1 MNPIIPKNHIDMTKD
16 NELNKLEESADM
28 RHLLKEVQ
36 AMRDEE
42 NPQGTPPPF
51 DSLME
56 RMKEKET
63 PRTIP
68 FPTKKRTSIS
78 PWWLVA
84 ACLTGLC
91 IGIAMPRPWEEKS
104 TLLLSSHLHKDTID
118 TSLGES
124 LTQEGFPLHLIVS
137 M

>member
-42 NPQGTPPPF
+42 NTQCTPPPF

>member
-1 MNPIIPKNHIDMTKD
+1 MIND
-16 NELNKLEESADM
+16 NELNKLEESADI
-28 RHLLKEVQ
+28 RHLLKEVRT
-36 AMRDEE
+36 MSNEE
-42 NPQGTPPPF
+42 NAQCTPPPF

-56 RMKEKET
+56 RIREKEA

-68 FPTKKRTSIS
+68 LPPKKRTNIS

>member
-1 MNPIIPKNHIDMTKD
+1 MIND
-16 NELNKLEESADM
+16 NELNKLEESTDM

-42 NPQGTPPPF
+42 NTQCTPPPF

-68 FPTKKRTSIS
+68 FPPKQRTSIS

>member
-1 MNPIIPKNHIDMTKD
+1 MTKD

-42 NPQGTPPPF
+42 NTQCTPPPF

>member
-1 MNPIIPKNHIDMTKD
+1 MKRKCKFYRDIHEMNLFLP
-16 NELNKLEESADM
+16 
-28 RHLLKEVQ
+28 
-36 AMRDEE
+36 
-42 NPQGTPPPF
+42 PPPF

-56 RMKEKET
+56 RIREKET

-68 FPTKKRTSIS
+68 FPPKKRTGIS

-124 LTQEGFPLHLIVS
+124 LTQEGFHLHLIVS

>member
-1 MNPIIPKNHIDMTKD
+1 MTND
-16 NELNKLEESADM
+16 NELNKLEESADI

-42 NPQGTPPPF
+42 NAQCTPPPF

-104 TLLLSSHLHKDTID
+104 SLLLSSHLHKDTID

>member
-1 MNPIIPKNHIDMTKD
+1 MIND
-16 NELNKLEESADM
+16 NELNKLEESADI

-42 NPQGTPPPF
+42 NTQCTPPPF

-56 RMKEKET
+56 RMKEKEVT
-63 PRTIP
+63 RTIP
-68 FPTKKRTSIS
+68 FPTKQRTSIS

>member
-1 MNPIIPKNHIDMTKD
+1 MIND
-16 NELNKLEESADM
+16 NELNKLEESADI

-42 NPQGTPPPF
+42 NAQCTPPPF

-56 RMKEKET
+56 SIREKEA
-63 PRTIP
+63 PRAIP
-68 FPTKKRTSIS
+68 FPPKKRTSIS

>member
-1 MNPIIPKNHIDMTKD
+1 MIND
-16 NELNKLEESADM
+16 NELNKLEESADI
-28 RHLLKEVQ
+28 RHLLKEVRT
-36 AMRDEE
+36 MSNEE
-42 NPQGTPPPF
+42 NAQCTPPPF

-56 RMKEKET
+56 CIREKEA

-68 FPTKKRTSIS
+68 FPPKKRTSIS

-104 TLLLSSHLHKDTID
+104 SLLLSSHLHKDTID

>member
-1 MNPIIPKNHIDMTKD
+1 MIND

-42 NPQGTPPPF
+42 NAQCTPPPF
-51 DSLME
+51 DSLMK

-91 IGIAMPRPWEEKS
+91 LGIAMPRPWEEKS

>member
-1 MNPIIPKNHIDMTKD
+1 MTKD
-16 NELNKLEESADM
+16 NELNKLEESADI

-42 NPQGTPPPF
+42 NTQCTPPPF

>member
-1 MNPIIPKNHIDMTKD
+1 MIND
-16 NELNKLEESADM
+16 NELNKLEESADI
-28 RHLLKEVQ
+28 RSLLKNVQ
-36 AMRDEE
+36 TMSDKE
-42 NPQGTPPPF
+42 NAQCTPPPF

-63 PRTIP
+63 PQTIP
-68 FPTKKRTSIS
+68 LPPKKRTGIS

-84 ACLTGLC
+84 ACLTGLS
-91 IGIAMPRPWEEKS
+91 IGIAMPRPWEEEAYP
-104 TLLLSSHLHKDTID
+104 LLSSHLHQDTID

>member
-1 MNPIIPKNHIDMTKD
+1 MIND
-16 NELNKLEESADM
+16 NELNKLEESADI
-28 RHLLKEVQ
+28 RHLLKEVRT
-36 AMRDEE
+36 MCDEE
-42 NPQGTPPPF
+42 NAQCTPPPF

-56 RMKEKET
+56 H
-63 PRTIP
+63 I
-68 FPTKKRTSIS
+68 TKKGSPRAILFPSKKRNGIS
-78 PWWLVA
+78 AWWLVA

-91 IGIAMPRPWEEKS
+91 VGIAIPRPWEEDRHQSLS
-104 TLLLSSHLHKDTID
+104 TQLCIDTID

>member
-1 MNPIIPKNHIDMTKD
+1 MN
-16 NELNKLEESADM
+16 LFLA
-28 RHLLKEVQ
+28 
-36 AMRDEE
+36 
-42 NPQGTPPPF
+42 PPPF

-56 RMKEKET
+56 RMKEKEVT
-63 PRTIP
+63 RTIP
-68 FPTKKRTSIS
+68 FPTKQRTSIS

>member
-1 MNPIIPKNHIDMTKD
+1 MIND
-16 NELNKLEESADM
+16 NELNKLEESADI
-28 RHLLKEVQ
+28 RHLLKEVRT
-36 AMRDEE
+36 MCDEE
-42 NPQGTPPPF
+42 NAQCAPPSF

-56 RMKEKET
+56 CMKGKEEQRKT
-63 PRTIP
+63 FFLPQ
-68 FPTKKRTSIS
+68 KRRNIS

-91 IGIAMPRPWEEKS
+91 IGIAMPRPWEEK
-104 TLLLSSHLHKDTID
+104 TYPMLSSHLHEDTID

>member
-1 MNPIIPKNHIDMTKD
+1 MIND
-16 NELNKLEESADM
+16 NELNKLEESADI

-42 NPQGTPPPF
+42 NTQCAPPPF

-56 RMKEKET
+56 RIREKET
-63 PRTIP
+63 PRAIP
-68 FPTKKRTSIS
+68 FPTKKRTGIS

>member
-1 MNPIIPKNHIDMTKD
+1 MIND
-16 NELNKLEESADM
+16 NELNKLEESADI
-28 RHLLKEVQ
+28 RHLLKEVRT
-36 AMRDEE
+36 MSNGE
-42 NPQGTPPPF
+42 NAQCTPPLF

-56 RMKEKET
+56 RIREKEEQRKT
-63 PRTIP
+63 FFLPQ
-68 FPTKKRTSIS
+68 KRRNIS

-91 IGIAMPRPWEEKS
+91 IGIAMPRPWEEE
-104 TLLLSSHLHKDTID
+104 TLPMLSSHLHKDTID

>member
-1 MNPIIPKNHIDMTKD
+1 MTND
-16 NELNKLEESADM
+16 NELNKLEESADI

-42 NPQGTPPPF
+42 NTQCTPPPF
-51 DSLME
+51 DSLLE

-68 FPTKKRTSIS
+68 FPPKKRTSIS

-84 ACLTGLC
+84 ACLTGLS

>member
-1 MNPIIPKNHIDMTKD
+1 MIKD
-16 NELNKLEESADM
+16 NELNKLEESADI
-28 RHLLKEVQ
+28 RSLLKNVQ
-36 AMRDEE
+36 TMSDKE
-42 NPQGTPPPF
+42 NAQCTPPPF

-56 RMKEKET
+56 RMKEKEA
-63 PRTIP
+63 PRTVLLP
-68 FPTKKRTSIS
+68 PKKRTGIS

-84 ACLTGLC
+84 ACLTGLS
-91 IGIAMPRPWEEKS
+91 IGIAMPRPWEEGS
-104 TLLLSSHLHKDTID
+104 YPLLSSHFHQDTID

>member
-1 MNPIIPKNHIDMTKD
+1 MIND
-16 NELNKLEESADM
+16 NELNKLEESADI

-36 AMRDEE
+36 TMSNEE
-42 NPQGTPPPF
+42 NTQCTPPPS
-51 DSLME
+51 DSLMQ
-56 RMKEKET
+56 RIREKET

-68 FPTKKRTSIS
+68 LLPKKRTGIS

-104 TLLLSSHLHKDTID
+104 SLLLSSHLHKDTID

>member
-1 MNPIIPKNHIDMTKD
+1 MIND
-16 NELNKLEESADM
+16 NELNKLEESADI
-28 RHLLKEVQ
+28 RHLLKEVRT
-36 AMRDEE
+36 MSDEE
-42 NPQGTPPPF
+42 NAQCTPPPF

-56 RMKEKET
+56 RIREKEA
-63 PRTIP
+63 PRTILVQS
-68 FPTKKRTSIS
+68 KKRTGIS

-104 TLLLSSHLHKDTID
+104 SLLLSSHLHKDTID